1 MVETGTFATP
11 DTTITMAAFTMYGV
25 GKTFAENTPLHG
37 KILVVIEGRTF
48 VGTPAHRAMV
58 DNDVLMV
65 TSPQS
70 IIFRLFLVAHAA
82 RIKRMITLSAFTAT
96 E

>member
-82 RIKRMITLSAFTAT
+82 ADKTDDNIIGLHSH
-96 E
+96 

>member
-25 GKTFAENTPLHG
+25 GKTFADNTPLHG

-82 RIKRMITLSAFTAT
+82 ADKTDDNIIGLHSH
-96 E
+96 

>member
-70 IIFRLFLVAHAA
+70 IIFRLFFVAHAA
-82 RIKRMITLSAFTAT
+82 ADKTDDNIIGLHSH
-96 E
+96 

>member
-11 DTTITMAAFTMYGV
+11 DTTIAMAAFTMYGV

-82 RIKRMITLSAFTAT
+82 ADKTDDNIIGLHSH
-96 E
+96 

>member
-37 KILVVIEGRTF
+37 KILVVIERRTF

-58 DNDVLMV
+58 DDDVLMV

-82 RIKRMITLSAFTAT
+82 ADKTDDNIIGLHSH
-96 E
+96 

>member
-82 RIKRMITLSAFTAT
+82 ADKTDDNIIGPAT

>member
-58 DNDVLMV
+58 DNDGYFPTKHHLP
-65 TSPQS
+65 SFSRRPCGS
-70 IIFRLFLVAHAA
+70 G
-82 RIKRMITLSAFTAT
+82 
-96 E
+96 